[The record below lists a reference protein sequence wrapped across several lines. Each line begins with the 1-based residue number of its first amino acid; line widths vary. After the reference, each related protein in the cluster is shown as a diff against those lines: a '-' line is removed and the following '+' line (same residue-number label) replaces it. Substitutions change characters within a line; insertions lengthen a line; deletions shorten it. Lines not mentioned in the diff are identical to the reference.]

1 MRRLRLAG
9 LTVLG
14 AAAGLIGRAGD
25 RLGRALA
32 TVEVAGESM
41 SPALQPG
48 DFVLL
53 RRGPPPRDAR
63 TFGRIVA
70 TRDGTGRL
78 LLKRVIG
85 LPGET
90 LTPGASGE
98 LLIDGRALV
107 EPYAG
112 GLSARWGPSDAPP
125 PAPPLGPDQYFLL
138 GDRREAS
145 TDSRDFGAVPV
156 SRIEAV
162 ALLRYWPPARVAWL
176 RRPSRSFAEAES

>member
-41 SPALQPG
+41 SPALLPG

-63 TFGRIVA
+63 AFGRIVA
-70 TRDGTGRL
+70 TRDAAGRL
-78 LLKRVIG
+78 LLKRVTG

-90 LTPGASGE
+90 LAPGASGE

-112 GLSARWGPSDAPP
+112 GLSTRWGRSDAPAL
-125 PAPPLGPDQYFLL
+125 APLTLDEYFLL
-138 GDRREAS
+138 GDRRDAS
-145 TDSRDFGAVPV
+145 TDSRDFGPV
-156 SRIEAV
+156 SASRIEGV

-176 RRPSRSFAEAES
+176 RRPSRRFAEAED